1 MKVLIGSATHE
12 SNMFTQILTEKE
24 DFHYFFGDEMIEKMG
39 CGDIFAREGIEVIP
53 TVEADGGSR
62 GYIRRDV
69 YEYIRS
75 QIIPKVEEH
84 KDELD
89 GVYLFLH
96 GASHVVDLPGD
107 SMEHALVEEIRA
119 IVGPDMPI
127 GISMDPHGNVS
138 ARLCELANVIRCY
151 RESPHTDAAET
162 VRHTAELFIRV
173 MKEGR
178 KIHPAFAPV
187 PILIGGERCV
197 SFEEPLCLINEK
209 LNEAEKIPGI
219 LSASY
224 HVGFA
229 WADSPL
235 CTAGVVVV
243 PESGEYAG
251 LAQKVADELADFA
264 FSKRFDFHF
273 TGNAMPAGEAWE
285 KAYSF
290 DGAPVFVSDSGDN
303 VTAGSLGFNTVALR
317 QILNADRKGKR
328 TLIASIFDKPCCEY
342 LARFPVGAQVEF
354 SVGTGIDADAEPV
367 AVKGVIKARGDIVD
381 LFGGSPARMGGGVL
395 VSLGDV
401 DLIVAD
407 DNTSF
412 MHVEQFEAMHTDYR
426 DYDVIVIKQGYLFPG
441 LKEVAA
447 YSIMALTPGAT
458 DQLTEN
464 FDYKTIHRPMFPVDK
479 NFDNR
484 LENY

>member
-1 MKVLIGSATHE
+1 MRA
-12 SNMFTQILTEKE
+12 
-24 DFHYFFGDEMIEKMG
+24 
-39 CGDIFAREGIEVIP
+39 
-53 TVEADGGSR
+53 
-62 GYIRRDV
+62 
-69 YEYIRS
+69 
-75 QIIPKVEEH
+75 H

-89 GVYLFLH
+89 GMYLFLH

-107 SMEHALVEEIRA
+107 SGEPYLLEEIRK
-119 IVGPDMPI
+119 IVGWDMPI
-127 GISMDPHGNVS
+127 AVAMDPHGNVNP
-138 ARLCELANVIRCY
+138 RYTQLANIVRCY
-151 RESPHTDAAET
+151 RESPHTDSTAT
-162 VRHTAELFIRV
+162 KRHVVRLLIDMLKNKKQT
-173 MKEGR
+173 
-178 KIHPAFAPV
+178 HPVYARV
-187 PILIGGERCV
+187 PILVGGERCV

-229 WADSPL
+229 WADSPM
-235 CTAGVVVV
+235 CCAGVMVV
-243 PESGEYAG
+243 PEEESGREA
-251 LAQKVADELADFA
+251 AQKVADELADFA

-273 TGNAMPAGEAWE
+273 TGNAIEKE
-285 KAYSF
+285 KAMDEAIAYP
-290 DGAPVFVSDSGDN
+290 DGPVFLSDAGDN
-303 VTAGSLGFNTVALR
+303 TTAGALGFNTVALR
-317 QILNADRKGKR
+317 QVLNADRRGKR

-381 LFGGSPARMGGGVL
+381 LFGGSPVRMGGGVL

-464 FDYKTIHRPMFPVDK
+464 FDYKTIHRPMFPVDRD
-479 NFDNR
+479 FTSR
-484 LENY
+484 V